1 MINLAFLQC
10 SEVPI
15 LQIMV
20 SIDRSKW
27 ANMTKLKIDIAE
39 DCLSFILFLLR
50 EKAGYII
57 FIYIN
62 IKDNIMHL
70 PHQPIPRPFYP
81 P

>member
-1 MINLAFLQC
+1 M
-10 SEVPI
+10 
-15 LQIMV
+15 QIMV

-39 DCLSFILFLLR
+39 DCLSFILFLFR

-70 PHQPIPRPFYP
+70 PHQPIPRPF
-81 P
+81 

>member
-1 MINLAFLQC
+1 M
-10 SEVPI
+10 
-15 LQIMV
+15 QIMV

-39 DCLSFILFLLR
+39 DFILFLLR
-50 EKAGYII
+50 EKVGYII

-70 PHQPIPRPFYP
+70 PHQPIPRPF
-81 P
+81 